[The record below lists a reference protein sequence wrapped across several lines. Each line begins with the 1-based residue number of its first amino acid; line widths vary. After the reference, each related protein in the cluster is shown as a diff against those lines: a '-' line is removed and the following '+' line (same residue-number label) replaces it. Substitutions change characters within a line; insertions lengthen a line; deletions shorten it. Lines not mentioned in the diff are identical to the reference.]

1 MTLSQPFRWLS
12 LSFPTWTLRWLGHV
26 ISKALPI
33 LTPSTQGPKRLLPLL
48 KKHILSWL
56 KHQERFPF
64 LGYEHIS
71 PETVTLTQWGGQQDG
86 QVSRVEN

>member
-12 LSFPTWTLRWLGHV
+12 LSFPTWTLKWLGHV
-26 ISKALPI
+26 ISEALPI